1 MASGSSSR
9 PRLSAAGL
17 RILISGILIATAAPT
32 WAMTVRHDVAH
43 SSYQTYGAQF
53 PTGLIQIGGSLD
65 SSGTLFQTTHDNGLW
80 VLTAGHVTATDPNTN
95 LNSITF
101 TLGGT
106 TVGVTETHRLT
117 SSASSGND
125 LGLLKL
131 DAKIAGVTPATLY
144 TGSRDNLVGQGLSYT
159 GYGITGTGLTGS
171 QPGTGGTLRG
181 GTNVAD
187 LKGGQG
193 VVAGY
198 SDRILFS
205 DFDSP
210 SRGADGTNQFGS
222 TTATSHEMNVALYDS
237 GGGLFVDAAGE
248 WQLAGV
254 HSFVLSDGD
263 SLAQDYGDMSAS
275 TTIEANLAW
284 ISQWTEPMLG
294 DVDRDGD
301 VDNVDIG
308 IATGNF
314 TGAGGSTSMLFGDGD
329 MDGDGDVDNL
339 DIGTI
344 TGAFTGALS
353 GTPMTVGDAATYA
366 ETDPTSAFPEPTTL
380 VVLAAGTAGLAM
392 RRRRA

>member
-1 MASGSSSR
+1 MASGSSSHPR
-9 PRLSAAGL
+9 PSAAGL
-17 RILISGILIATAAPT
+17 RILISGILIATAAPA
-32 WAMTVRHDVAH
+32 WAMTVRHTVPDAD
-43 SSYQTYGAQF
+43 YQSFGAQF
-53 PTGLIQIGGSLD
+53 PTGLIKIGSGLD
-65 SSGTLFQTTHDNGLW
+65 CSGTLFQTTHDNGLW

-106 TVGVTETHRLT
+106 TVGVSETHRLT
-117 SSASSGND
+117 SSATSGND

-144 TGSRDNLVGQGLSYT
+144 TGSRDDLVGQTLAYS
-159 GYGITGTGLTGS
+159 GYGVTGTGLTGS
-171 QPGTGGTLRG
+171 QSGTGGTLRG

-193 VVAGY
+193 DVAGY
-198 SDRILFS
+198 SDRILFC
-205 DFDSP
+205 DFDS
-210 SRGADGTNQFGS
+210 GQFTHNQFGS
-222 TTATSHEMNVALYDS
+222 RFASSLEMNVALYDS
-237 GGGLFVDAAGE
+237 GGGLFVDANGE

-263 SLAQDYGDMSAS
+263 SLEQDYGDASAS
-275 TTIEANLAW
+275 TTIEANLDW

-314 TGAGGSTSMLFGDGD
+314 TGSGGSTSMLFGDGD
-329 MDGDGDVDNL
+329 MDGDGDVDNQ

-344 TGAFTGALS
+344 TGAFTGSMAA
-353 GTPMTVGDAATYA
+353 PMRMPDLAGDPAI
-366 ETDPTSAFPEPTTL
+366 DPANAFPEPTTL
-380 VVLAAGTAGLAM
+380 VVLVAGAAGLAM

>member
-1 MASGSSSR
+1 MASGSFSR
-9 PRLSAAGL
+9 PRPSASGL
-17 RILISGILIATAAPT
+17 RILISGILIATAAPA
-32 WAMTVRHDVAH
+32 WAMTVRHDVAD

-117 SSASSGND
+117 SSATSGND

-144 TGSRDNLVGQGLSYT
+144 TGSRDDLVGQTLSYT

-171 QPGTGGTLRG
+171 QSGTGGTLRG

-193 VVAGY
+193 LVGSY
-198 SDRILFS
+198 SDRILFC
-205 DFDSP
+205 DFDNGQVVNN
-210 SRGADGTNQFGS
+210 RFGS
-222 TTATSHEMNVALYDS
+222 RFVTSHEMNVALYDS

-275 TTIEANLAW
+275 TTIEANLDW

-314 TGAGGSTSMLFGDGD
+314 TGSGGSTSMLFGDGD

-353 GTPMTVGDAATYA
+353 GTPMTVGDAAAYA

-380 VVLAAGTAGLAM
+380 VVLGAGAAGLTM